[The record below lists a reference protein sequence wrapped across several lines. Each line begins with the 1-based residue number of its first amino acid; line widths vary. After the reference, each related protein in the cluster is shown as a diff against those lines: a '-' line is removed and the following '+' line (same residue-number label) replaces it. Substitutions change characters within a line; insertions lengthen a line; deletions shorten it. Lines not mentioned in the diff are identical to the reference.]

1 VATFKRDERKAS
13 KWFQHARVAADGRNY
28 DYSIE
33 CYIHGLEHDPDN
45 MTAHEELREVS
56 LKRKVAGGKPPG
68 FADKLKIKHGKDA
81 IGKFLDPVHLL
92 ALDPLN
98 LQYMVAVME
107 RATEAAEA
115 IEDLHMEEVVY
126 WVVDTMVLRFN
137 RESKKPDRRI
147 FIKAMECCK
156 RLQIWPKAIEAC
168 RLAVQMDPS
177 DSLLIQELKDL
188 EAENVMREGGYDQVG
203 EAGGFRRSI
212 RDADLQRALEEEDTI
227 AKTEDALDATIE
239 RRRREYEED
248 PSDIDRLLKYVGA
261 LRQKDTNEF
270 DQEAV
275 RVLKD
280 ALETTGQYRF
290 KLMIGDLRIRA
301 MKRQLAR
308 LKADHEARPD
318 DAEARQAYIEGSRQ
332 LLAFELQEFEER
344 VKNYP
349 TDMGLRFQ
357 YGRRLFQAKRYD
369 EAISAL
375 QQAKADPK
383 VRAAS
388 TSLLGQAYMKQG
400 WFDEAIETLEQG
412 VEQHQIADDQ
422 LGMDLRYHLMDA
434 YEKKAR
440 QERSL
445 EAAQKAQRIA
455 SQLLQTNIKYRDIKD
470 RINEIRALNDELK
483 SSQ

>member
-1 VATFKRDERKAS
+1 
-13 KWFQHARVAADGRNY
+13 
-28 DYSIE
+28 
-33 CYIHGLEHDPDN
+33 
-45 MTAHEELREVS
+45 
-56 LKRKVAGGKPPG
+56 
-68 FADKLKIKHGKDA
+68 
-81 IGKFLDPVHLL
+81 
-92 ALDPLN
+92 
-98 LQYMVAVME
+98 
-107 RATEAAEA
+107 
-115 IEDLHMEEVVY
+115 
-126 WVVDTMVLRFN
+126 
-137 RESKKPDRRI
+137 
-147 FIKAMECCK
+147 
-156 RLQIWPKAIEAC
+156 
-168 RLAVQMDPS
+168 
-177 DSLLIQELKDL
+177 
-188 EAENVMREGGYDQVG
+188 MREGGYDQAG

>member
-1 VATFKRDERKAS
+1 METFKRDERKAQ
-13 KWFQHARVAADGRNY
+13 KWFKHARVASDGRNY

-33 CYIHGLEHDPDN
+33 CYIHGLQHDPDN

-56 LKRKVAGGKPPG
+56 LKRKVGGGKPPG
-68 FADKLKIKHGKDA
+68 FSDKMKKHGKDP
-81 IGKFLDPVHLL
+81 IGKFLDPVRLL

-98 LQYMVAVME
+98 LQYMIAVME

-115 IEDLHMEEVVY
+115 IEDLHMEELVY
-126 WVVDTMVLRFN
+126 WVVEKMVLPFN
-137 RESKKPDRRI
+137 RESKKPDRKVYV
-147 FIKAMECCK
+147 KAMECCK
-156 RLQIWPKAIEAC
+156 RLQIWQKAIEAC
-168 RLAVQMDPS
+168 RLAVQMDPT
-177 DSLLIQELKDL
+177 DSLMLQELKDL
-188 EAENVMREGGYDQVG
+188 EAENVMREGGYDQAG
-203 EAGGFRRSI
+203 EEGGFKRSV
-212 RDADLQRALEEEDTI
+212 RDMEKQRALEEDDSL
-227 AKTEDALDATIE
+227 AKTGDALDAAIE

-248 PSDIDRLLKYVGA
+248 PNDLDRLLKYVGA
-261 LRQKDTNEF
+261 LRQKDNTEN

-290 KLMIGDLRIRA
+290 KAMIGDLRIRA
-301 MKRQLAR
+301 MKRQLVR
-308 LKADHEARPD
+308 LKAAHDAQPD
-318 DAEARQAYIEGSRQ
+318 DAEARQAFIEGSRQ

-349 TDMGLRFQ
+349 TDMSLRFQ

-388 TSLLGQAYMKQG
+388 TSLLGQAYMKQS

-412 VEQHQIADDQ
+412 VQQHQIADDQ

-434 YEKKAR
+434 YEQKAR
-440 QERSL
+440 QDESL
-445 EAAQKAQRIA
+445 EVAQKAQKIA
-455 SQLLQTNIKYRDIKD
+455 SQILQTNINYRDIKD
-470 RINEIRALNDELK
+470 RINRVRALMDELK
-483 SSQ
+483 GKQ